1 MNCSIQTLVLL
12 LHLVLLIVQTQSQST
27 DLISKTC
34 KKTPNYDLCL
44 SSLQSSPQSSNS
56 DISGLARIMAD
67 LVLSNA
73 TDTLD
78 YIHGLLKQSPEEDLQ
93 RPLANCAELYIPVV
107 KYSLPQSIDALS
119 NGHYGFANYGISDAA
134 KQAQACEKGFSGS
147 TESPLTDRNTLVS
160 SLSNVAVAIIN
171 LIQGWFLLW
180 QIIKCSSLVMNTVY
194 VCLVFASLV

>member
-34 KKTPNYDLCL
+34 KKTPHYDLCL

-73 TDTLD
+73 TDTLN

-171 LIQGWFLLW
+171 LING
-180 QIIKCSSLVMNTVY
+180 
-194 VCLVFASLV
+194 

>member
-1 MNCSIQTLVLL
+1 MNYSIQTPLLLLL
-12 LHLVLLIVQTQSQST
+12 LHIVFFNVQTQSQST

-34 KKTPNYDLCL
+34 KKTPHFDLCL

-56 DISGLARIMAD
+56 DISGLAHIMAD

-93 RPLANCAELYIPVV
+93 KPLANCAELYIPVV
-107 KYSLPQSIDALS
+107 KYTLPQSIDALS

-134 KQAQACEKGFSGS
+134 KEAEACEKGFSG
-147 TESPLTDRNTLVS
+147 ESPLTDRNTLVS
-160 SLSNVAVAIIN
+160 SLAEVAVAIIK
-171 LIQGWFLLW
+171 LVQG
-180 QIIKCSSLVMNTVY
+180 
-194 VCLVFASLV
+194 